1 MTDTIMLIVFTVLGM
16 SILVCLCV
24 TIWLVARRRND
35 RRIMRFTAEDF
46 RELGTV
52 ARNSMATRDLN
63 CLYRAV
69 KREVTSAANKGL
81 FSTFVEIGSFRKAY
95 GANFASL
102 IVDPFVARMTSE
114 GFSVEYLP
122 NGSMRMP
129 KRNKE
134 PAFEISWKDAEDQ
147 DDNEERE
154 EQDETV

>member
-1 MTDTIMLIVFTVLGM
+1 MADTVMIIVLTVLGTG
-16 SILVCLCV
+16 ILVCLCV
-24 TIWLVARRRND
+24 AIWLVARRRND

-46 RELGTV
+46 RELGNV

-95 GANFASL
+95 GSNFASL

-122 NGSMRMP
+122 NGSMQMP

-134 PAFEISWKDAEDQ
+134 PAFEVSWQDAEGQ
-147 DDNEERE
+147 DDSEDMEGSA
-154 EQDETV
+154 